1 MTRPVPPP
9 RQQPPRRHDDTF
21 VPRNAHRAVGATAVL
36 GVVVDIPE
44 PWAQLLV
51 NWRAKCGDPQAGVV
65 PPHVTLLPPTEV
77 ATADRSLISAHL
89 AAVARSHP
97 PFEIRLQGTGTFRP
111 VSEVVFVAVAAGVA
125 DCAAIATDVRSGP
138 LARPLSFPY
147 HPHVTV
153 AHDVP
158 AEALDMA
165 ATELAGLECTFPVG
179 HFTEFEQQSSGAWA
193 VARRHPLTGP
203 PRA

>member
-1 MTRPVPPP
+1 M
-9 RQQPPRRHDDTF
+9 
-21 VPRNAHRAVGATAVL
+21 
-36 GVVVDIPE
+36 VVDIPE